1 MFLSAFSFIPIPFSN
16 CIFPVRTN
24 DSTRASHENPVL
36 QIMMLRLFSDS
47 DDNVSESHSM
57 KKQVKWEYVVS
68 VIKIRSGRLTE
79 VSFFPVFIDS
89 HCVVP

>member
-16 CIFPVRTN
+16 CIFPVHTN

-47 DDNVSESHSM
+47 DDNVSESHSEEAGQM
-57 KKQVKWEYVVS
+57 GICCKCDKNQEWEA
-68 VIKIRSGRLTE
+68 
-79 VSFFPVFIDS
+79 D
-89 HCVVP
+89 

>member
-1 MFLSAFSFIPIPFSN
+1 
-16 CIFPVRTN
+16 
-24 DSTRASHENPVL
+24 
-36 QIMMLRLFSDS
+36 MMLRLFSDS
-47 DDNVSESHSM
+47 DNNVSESHSM